1 MFVAKKVKPQ
11 YQILKFMAVQKVIQ
25 YNMDN
30 PIRRLKNKC
39 VLCHQT
45 NCLHYRVY
53 MIVTSKLVSPTC
65 LVYIFFCH
73 GHLDQQG
80 NYWHMF
86 LSVLKIL

>member
-11 YQILKFMAVQKVIQ
+11 YQLLKFMAVQKVIQ

-30 PIRRLKNKC
+30 PIRRLQNKC

-65 LVYIFFCH
+65 LLYIFFCH

-80 NYWHMF
+80 NYWYMF